1 MDITL
6 TLVGLHHKQVGHM
19 AGNVILVAGSIAT
32 KDFLQTNTNVS
43 KPNQKKKQ
51 SQNKETYVL
60 ELARARSQF

>member
-32 KDFLQTNTNVS
+32 KDFLETNTNVS
-43 KPNQKKKQ
+43 KANPKKK
-51 SQNKETYVL
+51 SQNRETYVL

>member
-6 TLVGLHHKQVGHM
+6 TLVCLHHKQVGHM

-32 KDFLQTNTNVS
+32 KDLLQTNTNVS
-43 KPNQKKKQ
+43 KPDQTK
-51 SQNKETYVL
+51 SQNREKTYVL

>member
-19 AGNVILVAGSIAT
+19 AGNVILVAGGIAT
-32 KDFLQTNTNVS
+32 KDFLQTITNVS
-43 KPNQKKKQ
+43 KANQTNPQ
-51 SQNKETYVL
+51 DGETYVL

>member
-6 TLVGLHHKQVGHM
+6 TLIGLHHKQVGHM
-19 AGNVILVAGSIAT
+19 AGDMILVAGSIAT

-43 KPNQKKKQ
+43 RANQKIQ
-51 SQNKETYVL
+51 DREPYTL

>member
-19 AGNVILVAGSIAT
+19 ASDVILVAGSIAT
-32 KDFLQTNTNVS
+32 KDFLETNTNVS
-43 KPNQKKKQ
+43 KANQKK
-51 SQNKETYVL
+51 SQNRETYVL